1 VEKRLTCAC
10 GHEIAVRPDS
20 TATSLDCPACG
31 RELTIPTDEPAPAP
45 GDEPAAQDDEA
56 QAQTGGDAREPCPF
70 CLELILPGARK
81 CPFCQEYLDA
91 SIAPQPE
98 QEDKAPEP
106 QAPKTRTS
114 GLALASLAM
123 GIAAPFLCF
132 LTAPPAIFLGV
143 AGYLATRNPRVRGR
157 ATAIAGLLLGL
168 LWVAAGVGFI
178 FLMSQVG
185 GTLPG
190 GLGQPTDPYLF

>member
-1 VEKRLTCAC
+1 MEKRLTCAC

-31 RELTIPTDEPAPAP
+31 RELTIPTDEPTPP
-45 GDEPAAQDDEA
+45 DEEA
-56 QAQTGGDAREPCPF
+56 QPQTGGDARDPCPF

-98 QEDKAPEP
+98 QKPRAPEQ

-114 GLALASLAM
+114 GLALASLAL

-132 LTAPPAIFLGV
+132 LTAPPAILLGV
-143 AGYLATRNPRVRGR
+143 AGYLATRDPRLRGR

-178 FLMSQVG
+178 FLMSQVR
-185 GTLPG
+185 GTIPG

>member
-1 VEKRLTCAC
+1 M
-10 GHEIAVRPDS
+10 P
-20 TATSLDCPACG
+20 ATSAGARRGEATDLRLRPRDRRPARQHG
-31 RELTIPTDEPAPAP
+31 HKPRLPRLRTRADHPHRRTRP
-45 GDEPAAQDDEA
+45 
-56 QAQTGGDAREPCPF
+56 GGDAREPCPF

-98 QEDKAPEP
+98 QQAEAPEP

-114 GLALASLAM
+114 GLALASLAL

-168 LWVAAGVGFI
+168 LWVAAGVGFLL
-178 FLMSQVG
+178 LMSQIK
-185 GTLPG
+185 GTMPG
-190 GLGQPTDPYLF
+190 DLGPPTDPYLF